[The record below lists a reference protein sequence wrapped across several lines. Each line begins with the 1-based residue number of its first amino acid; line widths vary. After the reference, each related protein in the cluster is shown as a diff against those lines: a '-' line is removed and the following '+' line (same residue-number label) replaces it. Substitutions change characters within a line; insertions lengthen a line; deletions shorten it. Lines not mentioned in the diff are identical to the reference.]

1 MKKRFIKAFL
11 IGAFAL
17 GTLSACGNSSQD
29 SADTMTP
36 SAEIAEETDNQEET
50 DELVEEEADENEAGG
65 QEEADAAYDAGYNCL
80 YGEDGKEIDL
90 EEAYTNFNHA
100 LELGNTEAN
109 FYLGLLCDWYSIP
122 ENDFEKAK
130 AYYEAA
136 GEDNSG
142 AQLALGFL
150 YYNGQGVEQD
160 VEKAQELFDAV
171 IEQGDMGGYLG
182 NAFIAYDKGDYTVA
196 LENCNKVLEGTE
208 QVFLAEAMGS
218 IGALY
223 FHGQGIE
230 QDYAQALEW
239 YRKAADLGETD
250 SMINIG
256 SMYLYGQGVEQDY
269 TQALEWYEKAAD
281 LGKENAM
288 GWLGYLYYNGLG
300 VEQDYTQALEWFKKG
315 ADLGEPSAMNNLAG
329 MYYYGQGVEQDYTQ
343 ALEWYEKAAD
353 LGNTDAMKSLAG
365 MYTDGRGVEVD
376 IDIAQEW
383 YNKAEGAK

>member
-50 DELVEEEADENEAGG
+50 DELFEEEADENEAGG

-171 IEQGDMGGYLG
+171 IKQGDMGGYLG
-182 NAFIAYDKGDYTVA
+182 NAVIAYDKGDYTVA
-196 LENCNKVLEGTE
+196 LENYNKVLEGSE

-256 SMYLYGQGVEQDY
+256 GMYLYGQGVEQDY